1 LIITTVSHSRAIIVD
16 EMLTHERVEI
26 ERMPIGRPAGRVD
39 AEQIPTIQEDGNV
52 MIVRRSDCSEVLAA
66 YRQWALKQE
75 VLVRRVS
82 DTVQHR
88 EVITIRDQEGI
99 IAPSGA
105 AEGDSRSVGQ
115 PGPGFGWLRFNGT
128 GRRPFSV
135 RPTHGLPATRIG
147 RRWGPCS

>member
-16 EMLTHERVEI
+16 EMLTRERVEI
-26 ERMPIGRPAGRVD
+26 ERMPIGRPVASMPSRS
-39 AEQIPTIQEDGNV
+39 IQEDGNV

-66 YRQWALKQE
+66 YRQWALKEE

-88 EVITIRDQEGI
+88 EGVTIGDQERI
-99 IAPSGA
+99 VAPSGA
-105 AEGDSRSVGQ
+105 AGGDSRSAGQ
-115 PGPGFGWLRFNGT
+115 PGPGFGWLQFNGT
-128 GRRPFSV
+128 GRRPVSV

-147 RRWGPCS
+147 RRWRPCS